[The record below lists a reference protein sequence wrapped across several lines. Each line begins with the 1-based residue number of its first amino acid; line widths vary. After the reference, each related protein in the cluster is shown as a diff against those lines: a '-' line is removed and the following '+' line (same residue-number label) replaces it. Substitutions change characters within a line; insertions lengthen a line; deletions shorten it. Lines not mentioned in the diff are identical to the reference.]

1 MAAILSFMVMVIAF
15 SLYESEQYVE
25 STLIITSS
33 VSAGLTVV
41 LLFLLFLKLYMKEE
55 VTVTGVKKEE
65 ISELQGGWLC
75 GNGKRVAN

>member
-1 MAAILSFMVMVIAF
+1 MSAILSFMVMVLSF
-15 SLYESEQYVE
+15 SLYQSEQYVG

-41 LLFLLFLKLYMKEE
+41 LLFLLFLKLCMKEE
-55 VTVTGVKKEE
+55 VTLTGVKREE
-65 ISELQGGWLC
+65 ISELKGLWLF